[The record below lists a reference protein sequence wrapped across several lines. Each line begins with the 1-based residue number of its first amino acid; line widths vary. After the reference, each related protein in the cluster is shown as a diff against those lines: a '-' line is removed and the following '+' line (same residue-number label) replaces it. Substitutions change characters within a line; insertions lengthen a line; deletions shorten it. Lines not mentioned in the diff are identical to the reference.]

1 MGQRSEK
8 AGLEDGTGAAL
19 QQEPEVD
26 YVAQWRAFAI
36 RRNFALFFLF
46 TWIPVAAGL
55 FLVSRLGLH
64 MPLLC
69 LTIIL
74 LWLCAAVA
82 GVYWAGEFRCPR
94 CRRRYGALGHRKG
107 DINITRGI
115 FDKVCANCKLT
126 KFERVR

>member
-1 MGQRSEK
+1 MGLQREK
-8 AGLEDGTGAAL
+8 AESEDGTGAAL
-19 QQEPEVD
+19 QLVPDGD
-26 YVAQWRAFAI
+26 YVVQWRRFAI
-36 RRNFALFFLF
+36 RRNFALFFLL
-46 TWIPVAAGL
+46 TWIPVSVGL

-74 LWLCAAVA
+74 LWLCTAVA

-107 DINITRGI
+107 DTNLTRGI

-126 KFERVR
+126 KFEQVR